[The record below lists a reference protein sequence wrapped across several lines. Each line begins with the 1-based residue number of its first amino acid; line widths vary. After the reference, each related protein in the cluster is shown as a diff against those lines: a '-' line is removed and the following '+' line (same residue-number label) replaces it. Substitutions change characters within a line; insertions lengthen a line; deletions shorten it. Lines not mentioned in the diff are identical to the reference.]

1 MPSIA
6 EVFVTV
12 FPSEPV
18 DTTSPYKNVLRPAL
32 AADGLPAS
40 RPRDYR
46 TGWYPRTRRSRR
58 SRGSSSACWRSPPS
72 SSVCGDRRVCWESK
86 RPGRRETMP
95 PIQSHQDEILSRPR
109 PVRGCRNN
117 YVGLPPHH

>member
-46 TGWYPRTRRSRR
+46 TGWYPRTRRSGRSASRPMAYR
-58 SRGSSSACWRSPPS
+58 SREFPGTFASLPREPIWQGIKRERHFVVRCLFESS
-72 SSVCGDRRVCWESK
+72 
-86 RPGRRETMP
+86 
-95 PIQSHQDEILSRPR
+95 H
-109 PVRGCRNN
+109 
-117 YVGLPPHH
+117 